1 MDKIETHQ
9 LKEILNGLYAYTT
22 TLSSMEHL
30 TIQEESI
37 KGLIRLSNRMEN
49 VLNNIIGTSCE
60 DVEQGSNLFY
70 FNVLYLGE
78 NLQIKSN
85 PLYKLDYLPANQI
98 NRLNE
103 VLEYGNYQIVLIDQ
117 DSLTS
122 DFDLSTLT
130 FQNICFLSVSDC
142 ETKDVNS
149 NVFTEYLSLDEVK
162 ADFYKV
168 IGESWNVFTRKYF
181 LEKLSQDQPLNFLS
195 IEDDYD
201 SERSLN
207 ELLEIYGYAIEN
219 CSNES
224 QAISLITSKC
234 YDFIILDIGLE
245 DCNGYEL
252 ALKIRQIQKV
262 RNNFICPILVN
273 SGKANS
279 KKDYKLYGITK
290 YYEKPYLVKNIN
302 VMLDEYLPKE
312 L

>member
-49 VLNNIIGTSCE
+49 VLNNIVGTSSE
-60 DVEQGSNLFY
+60 DVEQGSSLFY

-78 NLQIKSN
+78 NLQVKSN
-85 PLYKLDYLPANQI
+85 SLYKLDYLPVNQI
-98 NRLNE
+98 NRLSE
-103 VLEYGNYQIVLIDQ
+103 VLEYGNYQIVLINQ
-117 DSLTS
+117 DSLI
-122 DFDLSTLT
+122 DFDPSALT
-130 FQNICFLSVSDC
+130 FQNVCFLSVSSC
-142 ETKDVNS
+142 KNKVAKS
-149 NVFTEYLSLDEVK
+149 HIFTEYLSLDEVK
-162 ADFYKV
+162 ADFYKI

-181 LEKLSQDQPLNFLS
+181 FEKLSQDQPLNFLS

-201 SERSLN
+201 SEKSLN

-224 QAISLITSKC
+224 QAISSITSKC

-290 YYEKPYLVKNIN
+290 YYEKPHLVKNIS